1 MSMLRRGG
9 GVCEIDG
16 VELGHAGL
24 IDSAAGAL
32 TGTTALILP
41 AGTTGGVDVRGGGPA
56 SHETELLAPGTL
68 TTGCDAIVLTGGS
81 AYGLA
86 AAHGVQAGLAAD
98 GRGFPAPGLAG
109 VTVPLVPAAGI
120 FDLGR
125 GGAPC
130 LPPTIETGQAA
141 YADRATGP
149 EAVVRGSAG
158 GGIGAWTG
166 RGLLRGGLG
175 SAVIGTDT
183 GHRVAAIA
191 VANPMGTVIAPT
203 GRLHAAEVLSGYG
216 IDLPAD
222 DCDALRERLA
232 AVAAQ
237 SVEGPPPARNTTIAA
252 VVTDARLD
260 TAQAHRLAQSAHAG
274 LARAIHPSHTL
285 FDGDTVF
292 AAATGA
298 VALTQS
304 EGGSGEADETMVLA
318 QLNIAAADVLSAA
331 IVDAVI
337 SAGDYAE
344 GAPIPASPPPLR
356 SVCPDLTAA
365 WEQLD

>member
-68 TTGCDAIVLTGGS
+68 TAGCDAIVLTGGS

-141 YADRATGP
+141 YAGRATGP

-175 SAVIGTDT
+175 SAVIDTDT
-183 GHRVAAIA
+183 GHRVAAIV
-191 VANPMGTVIAPT
+191 VANPMGTVIAST
-203 GRLHAAEVLSGYG
+203 GRLYAAEVLSGYG

-222 DCDALRERLA
+222 DCDVLRERLA

-237 SVEGPPPARNTTIAA
+237 SVEGPPPTRNTTIAA

-304 EGGSGEADETMVLA
+304 EGGSGEADETMVLG

-344 GAPIPASPPPLR
+344 GAPIPAFPPPLC